1 MSGPERLSLEQA
13 RRLAVRAQLLGGT
26 HPDPGIDGLRQ
37 VLRAVR
43 CLQLDPVNV
52 VARSHLLVLWS
63 RLGDFDRAHLD
74 TLLWRERWLFEYWA
88 HAASIVLAEDY
99 PVHHLMMRAFPR
111 SLEYREWLTANE
123 EFRRY
128 VLGALRQA
136 GPLAAESLE
145 DRAAVGWVSTGWT
158 HGRNVEQML
167 NFLWK
172 QGAITVVGRDGL
184 RRLWGPAAF
193 ADMPRLSEREAVE
206 RAAELALLA
215 LGVARERDIVR
226 HFTRDR
232 YPGLD
237 LPSYG
242 FARRVQVEGGTEDWW
257 VHADSFGLLEE
268 ERWAPRTTLLSPF
281 DNLICDRERTQRLW
295 DFHYKNEMYV
305 PKAKRR
311 FGAYTMPVLSGDRL
325 IGRVVPR
332 MDRRR
337 GVLEVEGV
345 FAEDGA
351 PADAGPAI
359 AGAVESL
366 AAFAGARS
374 VSYQGPV
381 SEMWAAALRP
391 PDATVPA
398 SAPAG
403 LASAPTARSG
413 T

>member
-1 MSGPERLSLEQA
+1 MSGPDRLSLEQA
-13 RRLAVRAQLLGGT
+13 RRLAVRAQLLAG
-26 HPDPGIDGLRQ
+26 PPPGAGVDGLRQ

-63 RLGDFDRAHLD
+63 RLGDYDRAHLD

-99 PVHHLMMRAFPR
+99 PVHHLMMRAFPAYPG
-111 SLEYREWLTANE
+111 YREWLTANE

-128 VLGALRQA
+128 ILDRLRES
-136 GPLAAESLE
+136 GPLSAEAFE
-145 DRAAVGWVSTGWT
+145 DRSAVGWVSTGWT
-158 HGRNVEQML
+158 HGRNVERML
-167 NFLWK
+167 DLLWK
-172 QGAITVVGRDGL
+172 QGAIAVVGRDGL
-184 RRLWGPAAF
+184 RRLWGPAEFPVA
-193 ADMPRLSEREAVE
+193 AELSQQEAVR
-206 RAAELALLA
+206 RAAEFALLA

-237 LPSYG
+237 LPGYG
-242 FARRVQVEGGTEDWW
+242 FARRVRIEGDTEDWW
-257 VHADSFGLLEE
+257 VHADSSGLLEE

-295 DFHYKNEMYV
+295 GFHYKNEIYV
-305 PKAKRR
+305 PKHKRR
-311 FGAYTMPVLSGDRL
+311 YGAYTMPVLSGDRL

-337 GVLEVEGV
+337 GVLAIEGV

-351 PADAGPAI
+351 PPEAGPAI
-359 AGAVESL
+359 AAAIESL
-366 AAFAGARS
+366 TAFAGTRS
-374 VSYQGPV
+374 VSYEGPV
-381 SEMWAAALRP
+381 CEQWAGVLRG
-391 PDATVPA
+391 
-398 SAPAG
+398 S
-403 LASAPTARSG
+403 SG

>member
-1 MSGPERLSLEQA
+1 MSGPDSLSLERA
-13 RRLAVRAQLLGGT
+13 RRLAVRSQMLAGPR
-26 HPDPGIDGLRQ
+26 PDPGIDGLRQ

-63 RLGDFDRAHLD
+63 RLGGFDRAHLD
-74 TLLWRERWLFEYWA
+74 ALLWGERWLFEYWA

-111 SLEYREWLTANE
+111 SSDYREWLTANE

-128 VLGALRQA
+128 VLEALRQA
-136 GPLAAESLE
+136 GRLAAESLE

-172 QGAITVVGRDGL
+172 QGAITVVGRDGP

-193 ADMPRLSEREAVE
+193 ADMPPLTERAAVE

-237 LPSYG
+237 LPGYG
-242 FARRVQVEGGTEDWW
+242 FARRVRVEGGTEDWW
-257 VHADSFGLLEE
+257 VHADAFGLLDQ

-295 DFHYKNEMYV
+295 GFSYKNEMYV

-337 GVLEVEGV
+337 GMLMVEGV

-351 PADAGPAI
+351 PPGAGPAV
-359 AGAVESL
+359 AGAVKSL
-366 AAFAGARS
+366 AAFTGARS
-374 VSYQGPV
+374 VCYAGPV
-381 SEMWAAALRP
+381 WQPWAGDLL
-391 PDATVPA
+391 
-398 SAPAG
+398 S
-403 LASAPTARSG
+403 
-413 T
+413 

>member
-1 MSGPERLSLEQA
+1 MSGSERLSLEQA
-13 RRLAVRAQLLGGT
+13 RRFAVRAQRLAGPPPEAGV
-26 HPDPGIDGLRQ
+26 DGLRQ

-63 RLGDFDRAHLD
+63 RLGDFDRTHLD

-99 PVHHLMMRAFPR
+99 PVHHLLMRAFPR
-111 SLEYREWLTANE
+111 YPEYREWLTANE

-128 VLGALRQA
+128 VLDALRES

-158 HGRNVEQML
+158 HGRNVERML
-167 NFLWK
+167 DFLWK
-172 QGAITVVGRDGL
+172 QGVITVVGRDGL

-193 ADMPRLSEREAVE
+193 ADMPRLSEREVVE

-237 LPSYG
+237 LPGYG
-242 FARRVQVEGGTEDWW
+242 FARRVRVEGGTEDWW
-257 VHADSFGLLEE
+257 VHADSFRLLEE
-268 ERWAPRTTLLSPF
+268 RWTPRTTLLSPF

-305 PKAKRR
+305 PKAK
-311 FGAYTMPVLSGDRL
+311 
-325 IGRVVPR
+325 
-332 MDRRR
+332 
-337 GVLEVEGV
+337 
-345 FAEDGA
+345 
-351 PADAGPAI
+351 
-359 AGAVESL
+359 
-366 AAFAGARS
+366 
-374 VSYQGPV
+374 
-381 SEMWAAALRP
+381 
-391 PDATVPA
+391 
-398 SAPAG
+398 
-403 LASAPTARSG
+403 
-413 T
+413 

>member
-1 MSGPERLSLEQA
+1 MCGPDQLSLEQA
-13 RRLAVRAQLLGGT
+13 RRLAVRAQLLAGG
-26 HPDPGIDGLRQ
+26 PRLDPGIGGLRQ

-111 SLEYREWLTANE
+111 YAESRDWMTSNE

-128 VLGALRQA
+128 ILDRLRES
-136 GPLAAESLE
+136 GPLSAEAFE
-145 DRAAVGWVSTGWT
+145 DRSAVGWVSTGWT
-158 HGRNVEQML
+158 HGRNVERML
-167 NFLWK
+167 DFLWK
-172 QGAITVVGRDGL
+172 QGTVTVAGRDGL
-184 RRLWGPAAF
+184 RRLWGPAEFPVA
-193 ADMPRLSEREAVE
+193 AELSQEEAVR

-237 LPSYG
+237 LPSCG
-242 FARRVQVEGGTEDWW
+242 FARRVRVEGGTEDWW

-268 ERWAPRTTLLSPF
+268 ERWVPRTTLLSPF
-281 DNLICDRERTQRLW
+281 DNLICDRERTRRLW
-295 DFHYKNEMYV
+295 DFAYKNEIYV
-305 PKAKRR
+305 PKHKRQY
-311 FGAYTMPVLSGDRL
+311 GAYTMPVLCDEEL

-332 MDRRR
+332 ADRRR
-337 GVLEVEGV
+337 GVLVIEGV

-351 PADAGPAI
+351 APEAGPAI
-359 AGAVESL
+359 AAAIESL
-366 AAFAGARS
+366 AAFAGAGS
-374 VSYQGPV
+374 VSYEGPV
-381 SEMWAAALRP
+381 SEQWAGALKG
-391 PDATVPA
+391 
-398 SAPAG
+398 S
-403 LASAPTARSG
+403 SG

>member
-1 MSGPERLSLEQA
+1 MSGPDRLSLERA
-13 RRLAVRAQLLGGT
+13 RRLAVRSQLLAGP
-26 HPDPGIDGLRQ
+26 HPDSGIAGLRQ

-52 VARSHLLVLWS
+52 VARSHLL
-63 RLGDFDRAHLD
+63 
-74 TLLWRERWLFEYWA
+74 
-88 HAASIVLAEDY
+88 
-99 PVHHLMMRAFPR
+99 MRAFPR
-111 SLEYREWLTANE
+111 HPGYREWLTANE

-128 VLGALRQA
+128 VLETLRQA
-136 GPLAAESLE
+136 GPLAAKSLE
-145 DRAAVGWVSTGWT
+145 DRAAVGWASTGWT
-158 HGRNVEQML
+158 DGRNVGRML
-167 NFLWK
+167 DFLWK

-184 RRLWGPAAF
+184 RRLWGLWGPTAF
-193 ADMPRLSEREAVE
+193 GDMPRFSEREAVT

-237 LPSYG
+237 LPGYS
-242 FARRVQVEGGTEDWW
+242 FARRVRVEGGTEDWW
-257 VHADSFGLLEE
+257 VHANAFGSLEE

-281 DNLICDRERTQRLW
+281 DNLICDRDRTQRLW
-295 DFHYKNEMYV
+295 GFSYKNEMYV

-325 IGRVVPR
+325 IGRVAPR

-337 GVLEVEGV
+337 GVLVVEGV

-351 PADAGPAI
+351 SAGAGPAV
-359 AGAVESL
+359 AAAVESL

-374 VSYQGPV
+374 VSYAGPV
-381 SEMWAAALRP
+381 WQPWAADL
-391 PDATVPA
+391 
-398 SAPAG
+398 G
-403 LASAPTARSG
+403 
-413 T
+413 

>member
-1 MSGPERLSLEQA
+1 MSGPDRLSLEQA
-13 RRLAVRAQLLGGT
+13 RRLAVRAQLLAGPR
-26 HPDPGIDGLRQ
+26 PDPGIDGLRQ

-111 SLEYREWLTANE
+111 TREYREWLAANE

-128 VLGALRQA
+128 VLEALGQA
-136 GPLAAESLE
+136 GSLATESLE
-145 DRAAVGWVSTGWT
+145 NRAAVGWVSTGWT

-193 ADMPRLSEREAVE
+193 ADMPLLTEQEAVQ

-237 LPSYG
+237 LPGYS
-242 FARRVQVEGGTEDWW
+242 FARRVRVDGGTEDWW
-257 VHADSFGLLEE
+257 VHEDSFGLLGEG
-268 ERWAPRTTLLSPF
+268 WAPRTTLLSPF

-295 DFHYKNEMYV
+295 DFSYKNEMYV
-305 PKAKRR
+305 PKAKRQ

-332 MDRRR
+332 LDRRH

-351 PADAGPAI
+351 PADAAPAI
-359 AGAVESL
+359 AGAIESL

-374 VSYQGPV
+374 VRYAGPV
-381 SEMWAAALRP
+381 WDPWTGDLGLG
-391 PDATVPA
+391 
-398 SAPAG
+398 AG
-403 LASAPTARSG
+403 PHL
-413 T
+413 